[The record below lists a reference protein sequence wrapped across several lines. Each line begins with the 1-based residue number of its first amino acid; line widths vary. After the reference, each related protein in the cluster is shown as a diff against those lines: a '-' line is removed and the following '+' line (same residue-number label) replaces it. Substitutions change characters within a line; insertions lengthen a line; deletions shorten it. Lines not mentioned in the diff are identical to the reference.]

1 MPRPAAHAV
10 TPDSTAHTRS
20 GRDCQSNAES
30 GFSTTATGSG
40 RSALRR
46 HSKNSTPA
54 PSPINPNTAVLIAA
68 LSSSRKCGN
77 TAANID
83 HVRRDGHAPP
93 VCAADDGN
101 ASNASGLRCTKP
113 VIELRTNATR
123 CSSVATAREAG
134 GAPHPVAIPSNHSS
148 TDGVNSTWQ
157 NRFANGASNSYPP
170 AAQSGGFAPAITRVP
185 FGNCTSPTVR
195 SSATANIAAC
205 TAGGLVVNS
214 SRNRYPP
221 PPATNSFAHAGASS
235 VTPCS
240 RTTGNPA
247 KSDGSRND
255 PNTVLHNTPSAAAN
269 PRTKL
274 DLPIP
279 GPEINND
286 GTPARPFAS
295 NTVTAVAKSATG
307 ILQNRANWSG
317 PLPN

>member
-1 MPRPAAHAV
+1 MRPQQVPDLVQQHRTRHRHRPRTSPHQQRRIEIKPPLRIHRERAQPRCSNRLRCEQRPHEIRHLFGRNQPCQAKRPQLIRRERPNPAHAAASIRPAAVNIGANRRADAGTVAFAGRAFASVRARRARHVRCAPPPQPRSADPTHCARPPPCRAPPPHAV

-20 GRDCQSNAES
+20 ERDCQSNAES

-123 CSSVATAREAG
+123 CSSVPPHARQA
-134 GAPHPVAIPSNHSS
+134 AHP
-148 TDGVNSTWQ
+148 
-157 NRFANGASNSYPP
+157 
-170 AAQSGGFAPAITRVP
+170 
-185 FGNCTSPTVR
+185 
-195 SSATANIAAC
+195 
-205 TAGGLVVNS
+205 
-214 SRNRYPP
+214 
-221 PPATNSFAHAGASS
+221 
-235 VTPCS
+235 
-240 RTTGNPA
+240 
-247 KSDGSRND
+247 
-255 PNTVLHNTPSAAAN
+255 TPS
-269 PRTKL
+269 TY
-274 DLPIP
+274 
-279 GPEINND
+279 
-286 GTPARPFAS
+286 RP
-295 NTVTAVAKSATG
+295 TTHPQTG
-307 ILQNRANWSG
+307 
-317 PLPN
+317 